1 MEEKK
6 IIKKKQT
13 LTVSIKKPIDVSRYS
28 QDKGKT
34 SVVIDNKTS
43 KRRSERRFYNRENNV
58 GKPNLRFEDKT
69 KTQKVDGT
77 VSKNI
82 SINRSFEIRKIAE
95 ERATKRFKDRKSVV

>member
-1 MEEKK
+1 MEEKEIK
-6 IIKKKQT
+6 KKKQT

-34 SVVIDNKTS
+34 SVVIDKKIS

-69 KTQKVDGT
+69 KAQKVDDIA
-77 VSKNI
+77 SKNI
-82 SINRSFEIRKIAE
+82 SANRSFEIRKIAE
-95 ERATKRFKDRKSVV
+95 EIMRLL